1 MKKFTSIFAAA
12 LLCGSMS
19 AFAQDD
25 VRVTPSIDE
34 NTFEPSFQ
42 FDADSHYYTIYLDE
56 ETQAANLSDDQVT
69 YIGADAE
76 AGRNLWIWAGTSSFV
91 DPTGTNSFNVPG
103 NYMTYHVG
111 TDGWSGLGYNIDKEH
126 PVDLSGINDEYTFH
140 MAVKSTSNEV
150 FEFYLTDLNGHE
162 ANLVL
167 GTKDYDGKDPIADFN
182 RDGEWYNIDIPMT
195 YLEDNFGF
203 SFKGASNYADKNILC
218 VLAGGV
224 EGTEISYDAVF
235 FYGPKASTGVNNI
248 LNDVNT
254 ATKEVY
260 TVNGTKVSG
269 DYAKNNKG
277 IYVVKQ
283 GGKTSKIATR

>member
-1 MKKFTSIFAAA
+1 MKKFTSIIAAA
-12 LLCGSMS
+12 LLCGSLS
-19 AFAQDD
+19 AAAQD
-25 VRVTPSIDE
+25 VKVTPAIDE
-34 NTFEPSFQ
+34 NTFEPAFQ
-42 FDADSHYYTIYLDE
+42 FNKDYHYYTILLDE
-56 ETQAANLSDDQVT
+56 ETQAANLTDDQVT

-76 AGRNLWIWAGTSSFV
+76 AGRNLWIWATSSSFV

-103 NYMTYHVG
+103 NYITYRVG
-111 TDGWSGLGYNIDKEH
+111 TDGWSGIGYNVAKDSPI
-126 PVDLSGINDEYTFH
+126 DLSGITDEYTFH

-167 GTKDYDGKDPIADFN
+167 GTKAYDDKEPIADFN

-203 SFKGASNYADKNILC
+203 SFKGASNYADKNLLC

-235 FYGPKASTGVNNI
+235 FYGPKTSTGVNNV
-248 LNDVNT
+248 LTNNT
-254 ATKEVY
+254 AAKEMY
-260 TVNGTKVSG
+260 TVNGTKVSS
-269 DYAKNNKG
+269 DYAKANKG

-283 GGKTSKIATR
+283 GNKVSKVATR